1 MKNKHI
7 LTIATALFS
16 SIFAVSSHAAVI
28 SITTGASAN
37 NRQSF
42 NIATDQFQLNTTVF
56 TINGPL
62 VFANAA
68 GGNPGQFGVSDV
80 STTFPSTVNFIVLQ
94 NFDNND
100 TNGFPANWDN
110 SFNARNALRAIAA
123 NTDGD
128 RAGFFLYWNEALGVN
143 RLAHTSNLNN
153 GEATLQVL
161 FAQNSA
167 NLISNT
173 VNFQTG
179 GAEVGLRGEANANFN
194 LLSSFS
200 AANVSVIPEP
210 SSALLAGLALVA
222 GVSRRKR
229 H

>member
-42 NIATDQFQLNTTVF
+42 NIATDQFQLDTTVF

-80 STTFPSTVNFIVLQ
+80 STTFPSTANFIVLQ

-143 RLAHTSNLNN
+143 RLAYTSNLNN

-167 NLISNT
+167 NLVSNT
-173 VNFQTG
+173 VNLQTG
-179 GAEVGLRGEANANFN
+179 GAEIGLRGEANANFN

-210 SSALLAGLALVA
+210 SSALLAGLALIA

-229 H
+229 N